1 MAATKEEIK
10 ELAEHI
16 YDLDAEVY
24 VHLGSSLGRVFNRDR
39 ERCVNELTE
48 LLTTRPQGHLVR
60 SELGLIA
67 NMARTIEDKEERAM
81 CMTEYN
87 RILNEVMSLPTSFA
101 SGDVIDP
108 ILAKLNSFNVAK
120 RFSNDDH
127 LIICISWTYGS
138 GGIDVGFKLAD
149 KLHINYYDAD
159 IFAAVLKRLDAE
171 KDKTIRDAAGYA
183 HVSEELQQSP
193 ASEFEA
199 VTHMSLK
206 DHIKYFSRYH
216 GLNRQDAV
224 FFNQS
229 DLICDM
235 AKKEDFIIMGRCADA
250 ILTNNGI
257 PHISIYI
264 TAPIEQRIHRAIEVN
279 AGLDRKKARHFLK
292 KLDKKHAHYYN
303 FYTGRSWG
311 NANNYDL
318 CINSASYGI
327 DGTVDFILRM
337 IGRDKDKK
345 KSE

>member
-1 MAATKEEIK
+1 M
-10 ELAEHI
+10 
-16 YDLDAEVY
+16 
-24 VHLGSSLGRVFNRDR
+24 
-39 ERCVNELTE
+39 
-48 LLTTRPQGHLVR
+48 VR

-108 ILAKLNSFNVAK
+108 ILAKLNSFNVAN

-159 IFAAVLKRLDAE
+159 IFEAVLKRLDAE

-235 AKKEDFIIMGRCADA
+235 AKKEDFISWALCRCD
-250 ILTNNGI
+250 LN
-257 PHISIYI
+257 
-264 TAPIEQRIHRAIEVN
+264 EQRHSAYQYLYHCTDRAEDPARDEVN
-279 AGLDRKKARHFLK
+279 SGLDRKKARHFLK

-303 FYTGRSWG
+303 F
-311 NANNYDL
+311 
-318 CINSASYGI
+318 
-327 DGTVDFILRM
+327 
-337 IGRDKDKK
+337 
-345 KSE
+345 